1 LTVYGVDILVEEGTG
16 KHLIVDCNFFGS
28 YGGISEKD
36 IMLRFDEMATI
47 LTKNWQPRPKKAV
60 KP

>member
-1 LTVYGVDILVEEGTG
+1 VDILVEEGTG